1 MSTTILHPSSHSPR
15 NAGHGLRTFFG
26 IVGIVAAML
35 LGTNVCRAAGSGV
48 LDNGAFFSEQAK
60 SDAAKVIGEM
70 ERTLHEDLAIETFK
84 EIPADL
90 KAGVNVQDKT
100 ALGHLFEQWASRQF
114 KQKGINGVY
123 VLIVKEPAHLQI
135 SVGNNTQRQAFTLK
149 DRDALSSLMRAK
161 LHARQNDEALRDGA
175 NFVFATMKSHTN
187 PRART
192 GTAAMPL
199 SSQQAHPTQSSGGI
213 GGWLIPALVI
223 GVVVW
228 LVIGLFRALS
238 GRMGGGSAMGQAPG
252 GGGGGGGFLSSLVGG
267 MFGAAAGMWMYDQ
280 FSSHGNSAYGSDRN
294 DQNGGNAGD
303 SGFSGQDTDST
314 SSGGD
319 FGGDSGG
326 GDSGGG
332 GGDFGGGGDSGGG
345 GDF

>member
-1 MSTTILHPSSHSPR
+1 MSTAILHPSSRSLR
-15 NAGHGLRTFFG
+15 NTGHGLRAFLSIFA
-26 IVGIVAAML
+26 IVAAML
-35 LGTNVCRAAGSGV
+35 LGTNACRAAGSGV

-60 SDAAKVIGEM
+60 SDAAKVIGEL

-84 EIPADL
+84 EIPAEL
-90 KAGVNVQDKT
+90 KAGVNVQDKA
-100 ALGHLFEQWASRQF
+100 ALGHLFEQWASKQF
-114 KQKGINGVY
+114 KQKGVNGVY

-135 SVGNNTQRQAFTLK
+135 SVGNNTQRQAFTLT

-161 LHARQNDEALRDGA
+161 LHAHQNDEALRDGA

-192 GTAAMPL
+192 GNAPVPV
-199 SSQQAHPTQSSGGI
+199 SSQQAHPPQSSGGI

-252 GGGGGGGFLSSLVGG
+252 GGGGFLSSLVGG

-280 FSSHGNSAYGSDRN
+280 FFSNHGNSAYGSDRN
-294 DQNGGNAGD
+294 DQNGGD

-314 SSGGD
+314 SSGSD
-319 FGGDSGG
+319 FGSDSGG
-326 GDSGGG
+326 SDSGGG

>member
-1 MSTTILHPSSHSPR
+1 MSTTILHPSSRSLR
-15 NAGHGLRTFFG
+15 NTGRGLRAFLSIFA
-26 IVGIVAAML
+26 IVAAML
-35 LGTNVCRAAGSGV
+35 VGTNACHAAGSGV

-84 EIPADL
+84 EIPAEL
-90 KAGVNVQDKT
+90 KAGVNVQDKA
-100 ALGHLFEQWASRQF
+100 ALGHLFEQWASKQF
-114 KQKGINGVY
+114 KQKGVNGVY

-135 SVGNNTQRQAFTLK
+135 SVGNNTQRQAFTLT

-161 LHARQNDEALRDGA
+161 LHAHQNDEALRDGA

-192 GTAAMPL
+192 GNAPVPV
-199 SSQQAHPTQSSGGI
+199 SSHSAQSSGGT

-238 GRMGGGSAMGQAPG
+238 GRMGGGSAMGQA
-252 GGGGGGGFLSSLVGG
+252 GGGGGFLSSLVGG

-280 FSSHGNSAYGSDRN
+280 FFSNHGNSAYGSDRN
-294 DQNGGNAGD
+294 DQNGGD

-319 FGGDSGG
+319 FGSDSDSGSSG
-326 GDSGGG
+326 GSDFGGG